1 MSSKVVQLNEE
12 KAKKLIA
19 NLPASDGTIPPGSK
33 YRKKIEGHTVT
44 IYNSNK
50 FMVQGSVSE
59 RLSARLLEAAG
70 IGEVAG
76 DDEVVTRSK
85 HVTSSVQYDQFDCIG
100 SDEAGSG
107 DYFGP
112 MTVVASYVSRKN
124 AEILK
129 LLGIMDSKNLK
140 DDKIITLAEQ
150 IIPII
155 PHSLLVLD
163 NPKYNERKSMGWS
176 QVKMKAVLHNQAILN
191 VLSKL
196 DNAPLDYI
204 VIDQFAVQ
212 GVYENYALTPIPERD
227 KTRFE
232 PKGESKS
239 IAIAAS
245 SIIARY
251 AFVKYFDQIIRE
263 TGIHITKGAGAKV
276 DLEAAKII
284 EKKGVQYLDSITKK
298 DFKNRAKALDLV
310 NKKR

>member
-1 MSSKVVQLNEE
+1 MSSNVYQLDE
-12 KAKKLIA
+12 KSALKIISLLPESDS
-19 NLPASDGTIPPGSK
+19 NLPAGSK

-50 FMVQGSVSE
+50 FMVQGSASE
-59 RLSARLLEAAG
+59 TLAIKLLGNAG
-70 IGEVAG
+70 IKVAG
-76 DDEVVTRSK
+76 
-85 HVTSSVQYDQFDCIG
+85 SSETKKNVAGKTISYDAFNCIG

-107 DYFGP
+107 DFFGP
-112 MTVVASYVSRKN
+112 MTVVASYVSKKN

-129 LLGIMDSKNLK
+129 VLGVMDSKNLK
-140 DDKIITLAEQ
+140 DDKIIELAEQ

-163 NPKYNERKSMGWS
+163 NTKYNERKAMGWS

-191 VLSKL
+191 VLKKIE
-196 DNAPLDYI
+196 NAPLDYI

-212 GVYENYALTPIPERD
+212 GVYENYALTAIPERD

-232 PKGESKS
+232 TKGESKS

-251 AFVKYFDQIIRE
+251 AFVKYYDQIIRD

-284 EKKGVQYLDSITKK
+284 ERKGIAYLDSITKK
-298 DFKNRAKALDLV
+298 DFKNREKALGLV
-310 NKKR
+310 NKKK

>member
-1 MSSKVVQLNEE
+1 MSSNVYQLDENTASKVISFLPSSDS
-12 KAKKLIA
+12 
-19 NLPASDGTIPPGSK
+19 NLPTGSK

-44 IYNSNK
+44 VYNSNK
-50 FMVQGSVSE
+50 FMVQGSASE
-59 RLSARLLEAAG
+59 AIAVKLLGNAG
-70 IGEVAG
+70 IKVAG
-76 DDEVVTRSK
+76 SNTSK
-85 HVTSSVQYDQFDCIG
+85 KKKTGSGQSISYDAFNCIG

-107 DYFGP
+107 DFFGP
-112 MTVVASYVSRKN
+112 MTVVASYVSKKN

-129 LLGIMDSKNLK
+129 VLGVMDSKNLK
-140 DDKIITLAEQ
+140 DDKIIALAEQ

-163 NPKYNERKSMGWS
+163 NSKYNERKAMGWS

-191 VLSKL
+191 VLDKI
-196 DNAPLDYI
+196 DGEPLDYI

-212 GVYENYALTPIPERD
+212 GVYENYALTAIPERD

-232 PKGESKS
+232 TKGESKS

-251 AFVKYFDQIIRE
+251 AFVKYYDEIIRE

-284 EKKGVQYLDSITKK
+284 SKKGIAYLDSVTKK
-298 DFKNRAKALDLV
+298 DFKNRAKALALV
-310 NKKR
+310 NKKK

>member
-1 MSSKVVQLNEE
+1 MSSNVYQLDE
-12 KAKKLIA
+12 KSASKIINLLPESDS
-19 NLPASDGTIPPGSK
+19 NLPAGSK

-50 FMVQGSVSE
+50 FMVQGSASE
-59 RLSARLLEAAG
+59 TLAIKLLGIAG
-70 IGEVAG
+70 IKLAGSSETKKNVAG
-76 DDEVVTRSK
+76 KTIS
-85 HVTSSVQYDQFDCIG
+85 YDVFNCIG

-107 DYFGP
+107 DFFGP
-112 MTVVASYVSRKN
+112 MTVVASYVSKKN

-129 LLGIMDSKNLK
+129 VLGVMDSKNLK
-140 DDKIITLAEQ
+140 DDKIIALAEQ

-163 NPKYNERKSMGWS
+163 NPKYNERKAMGWS
-176 QVKMKAVLHNQAILN
+176 QVKMKAVLHNQAITN
-191 VLSKL
+191 VLKKI
-196 DNAPLDYI
+196 DGAPLDYI

-212 GVYENYALTPIPERD
+212 GVYENYALTAIPERE

-232 PKGESKS
+232 TKGESKS

-251 AFVKYFDQIIRE
+251 AFVKYYDQIIRE

-284 EKKGVQYLDSITKK
+284 ERKGIAYLDSITKK
-298 DFKNRAKALDLV
+298 DFKNRKKALSLV
-310 NKKR
+310 NKKK

>member
-1 MSSKVVQLNEE
+1 MSSNVYQLDE
-12 KAKKLIA
+12 KSASKIINLLPESDS
-19 NLPASDGTIPPGSK
+19 NLPAGLK

-50 FMVQGSVSE
+50 FMVQGSASE
-59 RLSARLLEAAG
+59 TLAIKLLGIAG
-70 IGEVAG
+70 IKLAGSSETKKNVAG
-76 DDEVVTRSK
+76 KTIS
-85 HVTSSVQYDQFDCIG
+85 YDAFNCIG

-107 DYFGP
+107 DFFGP
-112 MTVVASYVSRKN
+112 MTVVASYVSKKN

-129 LLGIMDSKNLK
+129 VLGVMDSKNLK
-140 DDKIITLAEQ
+140 DDKIIALAEQ

-163 NPKYNERKSMGWS
+163 NPKYNERKAMGWS
-176 QVKMKAVLHNQAILN
+176 QVKMKAVLHNQAITN
-191 VLSKL
+191 VLKKI
-196 DNAPLDYI
+196 DGAPLDYI

-212 GVYENYALTPIPERD
+212 GVYENYALTAIPERE

-232 PKGESKS
+232 TKGESKS

-251 AFVKYFDQIIRE
+251 AFVKYYDQIIRE

-284 EKKGVQYLDSITKK
+284 ERKGIAYLDSITKK
-298 DFKNRAKALDLV
+298 DFKNREKALSLV
-310 NKKR
+310 NKKK

>member
-1 MSSKVVQLNEE
+1 MSSNVYQLDENT
-12 KAKKLIA
+12 ASKLIRFLSESDS
-19 NLPASDGTIPPGSK
+19 NLPAGAK

-50 FMVQGSVSE
+50 FMVQGSASE
-59 RLSARLLEAAG
+59 TLAMKLLGNAG
-70 IGEVAG
+70 IKVTGSSETKKNVA
-76 DDEVVTRSK
+76 EKTIS
-85 HVTSSVQYDQFDCIG
+85 YDAFDCIG

-107 DYFGP
+107 DFFGP
-112 MTVVASYVSRKN
+112 MTVVASYVSKKN

-129 LLGIMDSKNLK
+129 VLGVMDSKNLK
-140 DDKIITLAEQ
+140 DDKIIALAEQ

-163 NPKYNERKSMGWS
+163 NPKYNERKAIGWS
-176 QVKMKAVLHNQAILN
+176 QVKMKAVLHNQAITN
-191 VLSKL
+191 VLKKI
-196 DNAPLDYI
+196 DGAPLDYI

-212 GVYENYALTPIPERD
+212 GVYENYALTAIPERE

-232 PKGESKS
+232 TKGESKS

-251 AFVKYFDQIIRE
+251 AFVKYYDQIIRE
-263 TGIHITKGAGAKV
+263 TGIHITKGAGPKV

-284 EKKGVQYLDSITKK
+284 ERKGIAYLDSITKK
-298 DFKNRAKALDLV
+298 DFKNREKALALV
-310 NKKR
+310 NKKK

>member
-1 MSSKVVQLNEE
+1 MSSNVYQLD
-12 KAKKLIA
+12 AKTADKLMQFLPGSDS
-19 NLPASDGTIPPGSK
+19 NLPPGSK
-33 YRKKIEGHTVT
+33 YRKKIEGQTVT
-44 IYNSNK
+44 VYSSNK
-50 FMVQGSVSE
+50 LMVQGSASE
-59 RLSARLLEAAG
+59 AVALKLLRDAG
-70 IGEVAG
+70 IKVAG
-76 DDEVVTRSK
+76 ESSEK
-85 HVTSSVQYDQFDCIG
+85 KKSTSSNSISYDGFNCIG

-112 MTVVASYVSRKN
+112 MTVVASYVNKKH

-129 LLGIMDSKNLK
+129 VLGVMDSKNLK
-140 DDKIITLAEQ
+140 DDKIIELAEQ

-163 NPKYNERKSMGWS
+163 NPKYNERKALGWS
-176 QVKMKAVLHNQAILN
+176 QVKMKAVLHNQAITN
-191 VLSKL
+191 VLKKM
-196 DNAPLDYI
+196 DGEPLDYI

-212 GVYENYALTPIPERD
+212 GVYENYALTAIPERD

-232 PKGESKS
+232 TKGESKS

-251 AFVKYFDQIIRE
+251 AFVKYYDEIIRE

-284 EKKGVQYLDSITKK
+284 EKKGIAYLDSVTKK
-298 DFKNRAKALDLV
+298 DFKNRAKALALV
-310 NKKR
+310 NKKK

>member
-1 MSSKVVQLNEE
+1 MSSNVYQLDE
-12 KAKKLIA
+12 KSASKIISLLPESDS
-19 NLPASDGTIPPGSK
+19 NLPAGSK

-50 FMVQGSVSE
+50 FMVQGSTSE
-59 RLSARLLEAAG
+59 TLAIKLLGNAG
-70 IGEVAG
+70 IKLAGSSESKKKVAG
-76 DDEVVTRSK
+76 KTII
-85 HVTSSVQYDQFDCIG
+85 YDSFNCIG

-107 DYFGP
+107 DFFGP
-112 MTVVASYVSRKN
+112 MTVVASYVSMKN

-129 LLGIMDSKNLK
+129 VLGVMDSKNLK
-140 DDKIITLAEQ
+140 DDKIIALAEQ

-163 NPKYNERKSMGWS
+163 NPKYNERKAIGWS
-176 QVKMKAVLHNQAILN
+176 QVKMKAVLHNQAITN
-191 VLSKL
+191 VLKKI
-196 DNAPLDYI
+196 DGAPLDYI

-212 GVYENYALTPIPERD
+212 GVYENYALTAIPERE

-232 PKGESKS
+232 TKGESKS

-251 AFVKYFDQIIRE
+251 AFVKYYDQIIRE

-284 EKKGVQYLDSITKK
+284 ERKGIAYLDSITKK
-298 DFKNRAKALDLV
+298 DFKNREKALSLV
-310 NKKR
+310 NKKQ

>member
-1 MSSKVVQLNEE
+1 MSSNVYQLDE
-12 KAKKLIA
+12 KSASKIISLLPESDS
-19 NLPASDGTIPPGSK
+19 NLPAGSK

-50 FMVQGSVSE
+50 FMVQGSTSE
-59 RLSARLLEAAG
+59 TLAIKLLGNAG
-70 IGEVAG
+70 IKLAGSSESKKKVAG
-76 DDEVVTRSK
+76 KTII
-85 HVTSSVQYDQFDCIG
+85 YDSFNCIG

-107 DYFGP
+107 DFFGP
-112 MTVVASYVSRKN
+112 MTVVASYVSMKN

-129 LLGIMDSKNLK
+129 VLGVMDSKNLK
-140 DDKIITLAEQ
+140 DDKIIALAEQ

-163 NPKYNERKSMGWS
+163 NPKYNERKAIGWS
-176 QVKMKAVLHNQAILN
+176 QVKMKAVLHNQAITN
-191 VLSKL
+191 VLKKI
-196 DNAPLDYI
+196 DGAPLDYI

-212 GVYENYALTPIPERD
+212 GVYENYALTAIPERE

-232 PKGESKS
+232 TKGESKS

-251 AFVKYFDQIIRE
+251 AFVKYYDQIIRE

-284 EKKGVQYLDSITKK
+284 ERKGIAYLDSITKK
-298 DFKNRAKALDLV
+298 DFKNREKALSLV
-310 NKKR
+310 NKKK

>member
-1 MSSKVVQLNEE
+1 MSSNVYQLNEE
-12 KAKKLIA
+12 TAAKLISFLPSSDS
-19 NLPASDGTIPPGSK
+19 NLPAGSK

-44 IYNSNK
+44 VYNSNK
-50 FMVQGSVSE
+50 FMVQGIASE
-59 RLSARLLEAAG
+59 NIAAKLLGNAG
-70 IGEVAG
+70 IKVAG
-76 DDEVVTRSK
+76 GNTTEKKKT
-85 HVTSSVQYDQFDCIG
+85 TSGQSTSYDAFNCIG

-112 MTVVASYVSRKN
+112 MTVVASYVSKKN

-129 LLGIMDSKNLK
+129 VLGVMDSKNLK
-140 DDKIITLAEQ
+140 DDKIIALAEQ

-163 NPKYNERKSMGWS
+163 NPKYNERKAMGWS

-191 VLSKL
+191 VLDKIDGAS
-196 DNAPLDYI
+196 LDYI

-212 GVYENYALTPIPERD
+212 GVYENYALTAIPERD

-232 PKGESKS
+232 TKGESKS

-251 AFVKYFDQIIRE
+251 AFVKYYDEIIRE

-284 EKKGVQYLDSITKK
+284 SKKGIEYLDSITKK
-298 DFKNRAKALDLV
+298 DFKNRGKALALV
-310 NKKR
+310 KKKK

>member
-1 MSSKVVQLNEE
+1 MSSNVYQLDE
-12 KAKKLIA
+12 KTAAKLISF
-19 NLPASDGTIPPGSK
+19 LPASDIKLPPGSK
-33 YRKKIEGHTVT
+33 YRKKIEGQTVT
-44 IYNSNK
+44 VYNSNK
-50 FMVQGSVSE
+50 LMVQGSASE
-59 RLSARLLEAAG
+59 SVAAKLLGNAG
-70 IGEVAG
+70 IIVAG
-76 DDEVVTRSK
+76 NDSEKKQSTRDKSIN
-85 HVTSSVQYDQFDCIG
+85 YDVYHCIG

-107 DYFGP
+107 DFFGP
-112 MTVVASYVSRKN
+112 MTVAASYVSKKN

-129 LLGIMDSKNLK
+129 VLGVMDSKNLK
-140 DDKIITLAEQ
+140 DDKIIELAEQ

-163 NPKYNERKSMGWS
+163 NTKYNERKAMGWS

-191 VLSKL
+191 VLKKIE
-196 DNAPLDYI
+196 NAPLDYI

-212 GVYENYALTPIPERD
+212 GVYENYALTAIPERD

-232 PKGESKS
+232 TKGESKS

-251 AFVKYFDQIIRE
+251 AFVKYYDQIIRD

-284 EKKGVQYLDSITKK
+284 ERKGIDYLDSITKK
-298 DFKNRAKALDLV
+298 DFKNREKALSLF
-310 NKKR
+310 NKKK

>member
-1 MSSKVVQLNEE
+1 MSSNVYQLDE
-12 KAKKLIA
+12 KSASKIINLLPESDS
-19 NLPASDGTIPPGSK
+19 NLPAGSK

-50 FMVQGSVSE
+50 FMVQGSASE
-59 RLSARLLEAAG
+59 TLAIKLLGIAG
-70 IGEVAG
+70 IKLAGSSETKKNVAG
-76 DDEVVTRSK
+76 KTIS
-85 HVTSSVQYDQFDCIG
+85 YDAFNCIG

-107 DYFGP
+107 DFFGP
-112 MTVVASYVSRKN
+112 MTVVASYVSKKN

-129 LLGIMDSKNLK
+129 VLGVMDSKNLK
-140 DDKIITLAEQ
+140 DDKIIALAEQ

-163 NPKYNERKSMGWS
+163 NPKYNERKAMGWS
-176 QVKMKAVLHNQAILN
+176 QVKMKAVLHNQAITN
-191 VLSKL
+191 VLKKI
-196 DNAPLDYI
+196 DGAPLDYI

-212 GVYENYALTPIPERD
+212 GVYENYALTAIPERE

-232 PKGESKS
+232 TKGESKS

-251 AFVKYFDQIIRE
+251 AFVKYYDQIIRE

-284 EKKGVQYLDSITKK
+284 ERKGIAYLDSITKK
-298 DFKNRAKALDLV
+298 DFKNRKKALSLV
-310 NKKR
+310 NKKK

>member
-1 MSSKVVQLNEE
+1 MSSNVYQLDE
-12 KAKKLIA
+12 KTASKLIRFLSESDS
-19 NLPASDGTIPPGSK
+19 NLPAGAK

-50 FMVQGSVSE
+50 FMVQGSASE
-59 RLSARLLEAAG
+59 TLAMKLLGNAG
-70 IGEVAG
+70 IKVTGSSETKKNVAG
-76 DDEVVTRSK
+76 KTIS
-85 HVTSSVQYDQFDCIG
+85 YDAFNCIG

-107 DYFGP
+107 DFFGP
-112 MTVVASYVSRKN
+112 MTVVASYVSKKN

-129 LLGIMDSKNLK
+129 VLGVMDSKNLK
-140 DDKIITLAEQ
+140 DDKIIALAEQ

-163 NPKYNERKSMGWS
+163 NPKYNERKAIGWS
-176 QVKMKAVLHNQAILN
+176 QVKMKAVLHNQAITN
-191 VLSKL
+191 VLKKI
-196 DNAPLDYI
+196 DGAPLDYI

-212 GVYENYALTPIPERD
+212 GVYENYALTAIPERE

-232 PKGESKS
+232 TKGESKS
-239 IAIAAS
+239 NAIAAS

-251 AFVKYFDQIIRE
+251 AFVKYYDQIIRE

-284 EKKGVQYLDSITKK
+284 ERKGIAYLDSITKK
-298 DFKNRAKALDLV
+298 DFKNREKALGLV
-310 NKKR
+310 NKKK

>member
-1 MSSKVVQLNEE
+1 MSSNVYQLDENT
-12 KAKKLIA
+12 ASKLIRFLSESDI
-19 NLPASDGTIPPGSK
+19 NLPAGAK

-50 FMVQGSVSE
+50 FMVQGSASE
-59 RLSARLLEAAG
+59 TLAMKLLGNAG
-70 IGEVAG
+70 IKVAASSETKKNVAG
-76 DDEVVTRSK
+76 KTIS
-85 HVTSSVQYDQFDCIG
+85 YDAFNCIG

-107 DYFGP
+107 DFFGP
-112 MTVVASYVSRKN
+112 MTVVASYVSKKN

-129 LLGIMDSKNLK
+129 VLGVMDSKNLK
-140 DDKIITLAEQ
+140 DDKIIGLAEQ

-163 NPKYNERKSMGWS
+163 NPKYNDRKAIGWS
-176 QVKMKAVLHNQAILN
+176 QVKMKAVLHNQAITN
-191 VLSKL
+191 VLKKI
-196 DNAPLDYI
+196 DGAPLDYI

-212 GVYENYALTPIPERD
+212 GVYENYALTAIPECE

-232 PKGESKS
+232 TKGESKS

-251 AFVKYFDQIIRE
+251 AFVKCYDQIIRE
-263 TGIHITKGAGAKV
+263 TGIHITKGAGPKV

-284 EKKGVQYLDSITKK
+284 ERKGIAYLDSITKK
-298 DFKNRAKALDLV
+298 DFKNREKALGIV
-310 NKKR
+310 NKKK

>member
-1 MSSKVVQLNEE
+1 MSSNVYQLDE
-12 KAKKLIA
+12 KSASKIISLLPESDS
-19 NLPASDGTIPPGSK
+19 NLPAGSK

-50 FMVQGSVSE
+50 FMVQGSTSE
-59 RLSARLLEAAG
+59 TLAIKLLGNAG
-70 IGEVAG
+70 IKLAG
-76 DDEVVTRSK
+76 SSETKKNVTGKTIS
-85 HVTSSVQYDQFDCIG
+85 YDAFNCIG

-107 DYFGP
+107 DFFGP
-112 MTVVASYVSRKN
+112 MTVVASYVSKKN

-129 LLGIMDSKNLK
+129 VLGVMDSKNLK
-140 DDKIITLAEQ
+140 DDKIIALAEQ

-163 NPKYNERKSMGWS
+163 NPKYNERKAIGWS

-191 VLSKL
+191 VLGKIE
-196 DNAPLDYI
+196 NAPLDYI

-212 GVYENYALTPIPERD
+212 GVYENYALTAIPERE

-232 PKGESKS
+232 TKGESKS

-251 AFVKYFDQIIRE
+251 AFVKYYDQIIRE

-276 DLEAAKII
+276 DLDAAKII
-284 EKKGVQYLDSITKK
+284 ERKGIAYLDSITKK
-298 DFKNRAKALDLV
+298 DFKNREKALSLV
-310 NKKR
+310 NKKK

>member
-1 MSSKVVQLNEE
+1 MSSNVYQLDE
-12 KAKKLIA
+12 KSASKIISLLPESDS
-19 NLPASDGTIPPGSK
+19 NLPAGSK

-50 FMVQGSVSE
+50 FMVQGSISE
-59 RLSARLLEAAG
+59 TLAIKLLGNAG
-70 IGEVAG
+70 IKLAGSSESKKKVAG
-76 DDEVVTRSK
+76 KTII
-85 HVTSSVQYDQFDCIG
+85 YDSFNCIG

-107 DYFGP
+107 DFFGP
-112 MTVVASYVSRKN
+112 MTVVASYVSKKN

-129 LLGIMDSKNLK
+129 VLGVMDSKNLK
-140 DDKIITLAEQ
+140 DDKIIALAEQ

-163 NPKYNERKSMGWS
+163 NPKYNERKAIGWS
-176 QVKMKAVLHNQAILN
+176 QVKMKAVLHNQAITN
-191 VLSKL
+191 VLKKI
-196 DNAPLDYI
+196 DGAPLDYI

-212 GVYENYALTPIPERD
+212 GVYENYALTAIPERE

-232 PKGESKS
+232 TKGESKS

-251 AFVKYFDQIIRE
+251 AFVKYYDQIIRE

-284 EKKGVQYLDSITKK
+284 ERKGIAYLDSITKK
-298 DFKNRAKALDLV
+298 DFKNREKALSLV
-310 NKKR
+310 NKKK

>member
-1 MSSKVVQLNEE
+1 MSSNVYQLDE
-12 KAKKLIA
+12 KSASKIISLLPESDS
-19 NLPASDGTIPPGSK
+19 NLPAGSK

-50 FMVQGSVSE
+50 FMVQGSASE
-59 RLSARLLEAAG
+59 TLAIKLLGIAG
-70 IGEVAG
+70 IKLAGSSETKKNVAG
-76 DDEVVTRSK
+76 KTIS
-85 HVTSSVQYDQFDCIG
+85 YDAFNCIG

-107 DYFGP
+107 DFFGP
-112 MTVVASYVSRKN
+112 MTVVASYVSKKN

-129 LLGIMDSKNLK
+129 VLGVMDSKNLK
-140 DDKIITLAEQ
+140 DDKIIALAEQ

-163 NPKYNERKSMGWS
+163 NPKYNERKAMGWS
-176 QVKMKAVLHNQAILN
+176 QVKMKAVLHNQAITN
-191 VLSKL
+191 VLKKI
-196 DNAPLDYI
+196 DGEPLDYI

-212 GVYENYALTPIPERD
+212 GVYENYALTAIPERE

-232 PKGESKS
+232 TKGESKS

-251 AFVKYFDQIIRE
+251 AFVKYYDQIIRE

-284 EKKGVQYLDSITKK
+284 KRKGIAYLDSITKK
-298 DFKNRAKALDLV
+298 DFKNREKALSLV
-310 NKKR
+310 NKKK

>member
-1 MSSKVVQLNEE
+1 MSSNVYKLDE
-12 KAKKLIA
+12 KTASKLMHF
-19 NLPASDGTIPPGSK
+19 LPASDSNLPAGAK

-50 FMVQGSVSE
+50 FMVQGSASE
-59 RLSARLLEAAG
+59 SLAIKLLKTAG
-70 IGEVAG
+70 IKVAG
-76 DDEVVTRSK
+76 SSETKKNVDDKTIS
-85 HVTSSVQYDQFDCIG
+85 YDTFNCIG

-107 DYFGP
+107 DFFGP
-112 MTVVASYVSRKN
+112 MTVVASYVSKKN

-129 LLGIMDSKNLK
+129 VLGVMDSKNLK
-140 DDKIITLAEQ
+140 DDKIIALAEQ

-163 NPKYNERKSMGWS
+163 NPKYNERKSLGWS
-176 QVKMKAVLHNQAILN
+176 QVKMKAVLHNQAIMN
-191 VLSKL
+191 VLGKIE
-196 DNAPLDYI
+196 DAPLDYI

-212 GVYENYALTPIPERD
+212 GVYENYALTAIPERE

-232 PKGESKS
+232 TKGESKS

-251 AFVKYFDQIIRE
+251 AFVKYYDQIIRE

-284 EKKGVQYLDSITKK
+284 ERKGITYLDSITKK
-298 DFKNRAKALDLV
+298 DFKNREKALALV
-310 NKKR
+310 NKKK